1 MIFSDILNKKQELMG
16 FAIIWVFLFHSKFGQ
31 NIFLIKEVIGFG
43 SHGVDIFF
51 FLSALGLSHSL
62 SKNSNFLEF
71 YLRRFWRIV
80 PTLLLFLIVV
90 HLVGIW
96 LDYPHPKTLIQNL
109 CWYTTIGWWING
121 FFKDPYCYF
130 YEWYIPT
137 LILFYAFAPILYKC
151 SKKSLLTIM
160 LMSTMLSLIFSFFG
174 ILETIYWSYQ
184 RIAIY
189 VGGFIFYKLIKKH
202 VDGKF
207 SINMFLV
214 SFLGGVILLL
224 LSSYI
229 PSGHKIFKLAIYRCS
244 MLLGMP
250 IFLFLLSTTICRAPI
265 LKPFLRVCGTL
276 SLELYL
282 LHIYNRPLSFVRDYI
297 LENKSL
303 SVILTFFILIIL
315 AYIINYFIKIITP
328 CIQMLFKYKC

>member
-62 SKNSNFLEF
+62 SKHSNTLAF
-71 YLRRFWRIV
+71 YSRRFWRIV
-80 PTLLLFLIVV
+80 PTFLFFLIVI
-90 HLVGIW
+90 HLVGSL

-151 SKKSLLTIM
+151 SKKRLLTIM
-160 LMSTMLSLIFSFFG
+160 LLSTMLSLIFSFFG
-174 ILETIYWSYQ
+174 I
-184 RIAIY
+184 
-189 VGGFIFYKLIKKH
+189 
-202 VDGKF
+202 
-207 SINMFLV
+207 
-214 SFLGGVILLL
+214 
-224 LSSYI
+224 
-229 PSGHKIFKLAIYRCS
+229 
-244 MLLGMP
+244 
-250 IFLFLLSTTICRAPI
+250 
-265 LKPFLRVCGTL
+265 RVFNLMYPTYG
-276 SLELYL
+276 
-282 LHIYNRPLSFVRDYI
+282 
-297 LENKSL
+297 
-303 SVILTFFILIIL
+303 
-315 AYIINYFIKIITP
+315 
-328 CIQMLFKYKC
+328 